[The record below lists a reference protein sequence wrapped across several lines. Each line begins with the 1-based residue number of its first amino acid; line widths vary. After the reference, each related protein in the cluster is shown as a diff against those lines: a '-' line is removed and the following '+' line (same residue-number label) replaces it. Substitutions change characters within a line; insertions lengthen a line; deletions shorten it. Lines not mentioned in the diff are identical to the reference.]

1 MEDKLS
7 FNIKLF
13 SEAGSDD
20 VFDEEEEES
29 EDESSDEEEASS
41 IKKSIPS
48 DTASTTQGEEVN
60 SPVQKGDRNSKN
72 PAERER

>member
-1 MEDKLS
+1 MMYLMRRKKNLRM
-7 FNIKLF
+7 NLQT
-13 SEAGSDD
+13 
-20 VFDEEEEES
+20 
-29 EDESSDEEEASS
+29 SDEVEASS